1 MTNRPLRGVAT
12 KRTIPAN
19 PVKARCKATGYLN
32 GTKFEP
38 AEYFLDDN
46 QKLPKLAGT

>member
-1 MTNRPLRGVAT
+1 MTNRPLRSVAT
-12 KRTIPAN
+12 KRTI

-46 QKLPKLAGT
+46 QKLPKPAGT